1 MSNPS
6 ASNDTAE
13 IRRAKKMMRVVIRKF
28 FRVMDQHHL
37 APVEALM
44 AVTGFVLTFMLALEA
59 GGDAAQTQEE
69 CAQRAAEWFLHV
81 RACIARGEAPEVGI
95 TGLPH

>member
-1 MSNPS
+1 MSSPN
-6 ASNDTAE
+6 ASSDTAE
-13 IRRAKKMMRVVIRKF
+13 NRRAKRMIRVVIRKF

-44 AVTGFVLTFMLALEA
+44 AVTGFVLTFMPAVEG

-69 CAQRAAEWFLHV
+69 CAQRAAEWFRHV
-81 RACIARGEAPEVGI
+81 QACIARGETISVGL